1 MMIVFPLVTGLV
13 IYYIFFNENSISRTG
28 SILSKES
35 PEELLK
41 RRFATGE
48 IDEKTYIQ
56 MKETLKG

>member
-13 IYYIFFNENSISRTG
+13 IYYIFFNENRISPTG
-28 SILSKES
+28 NILSKES